1 MEVIKVESGKGK
13 VVRREMQQGDGAS
26 MGVFRNVVG
35 ECNLLRTLELKK
47 KILAIKQSPLIAKL
61 NP

>member
-1 MEVIKVESGKGK
+1 
-13 VVRREMQQGDGAS
+13 VRREMQQGDGAS